1 MKRKRER
8 DKLKKSLILRW
19 GFSYFAIFIIPFV
32 LYVIFVII
40 SSFLLFRSVLNS
52 NSIALDASTRLI
64 DMAIDEEASLSE
76 DVVLSQSLRDVLL
89 PSSMVNDT
97 FSLYEA
103 STEFRHLL
111 NSYNY
116 LLDAVV
122 YSPDK
127 DVYISQSGWGGI
139 NDFIMRS
146 ELQLP
151 FGDDEIR
158 ALLRSE
164 PVGLTLMD
172 ASAIQR
178 GGTRV
183 PGILLL
189 RPLSYAK
196 TSEES
201 RVYILATLNL
211 PAILSGIIDNFQGI
225 IITDQNGNLLF
236 DSSRAIESGEKIDL
250 SLSNDGVH
258 KFRDREMITF
268 GGSRESN
275 LRFGLIT
282 DKSVFTR
289 YITIAISLGIA
300 FFLLSLVLTLILV
313 LIRVKKEW
321 AEYDMAIK
329 QVGEVERSKAI
340 DSPYAPFVSS
350 AEALKEKHDI
360 LKSVV
365 EAQSDSLREHMLFN
379 LVALSDKTM
388 GKKALSE
395 CGVDFKWED
404 FIVVVATPRS
414 EGEREEAT
422 IKLTE
427 SLSLEGLDSYI
438 FSEEPLISFVV
449 SVDLSHFK
457 SESEF
462 YGVFA
467 KRMTRLLEEEK
478 SIQRISSSDLSHGM
492 ESLGADYLDAVN
504 VNDWEESVD
513 VREFMVHR
521 DLIGTLGKTG
531 FSYTTE
537 DEIRLQEA
545 IERGDEVKSGDIFE
559 RIVSHN
565 RELGSSPRNMRYL
578 LFAVMNTVVGV
589 SNKLTQQY
597 DWSLPAIH
605 FSPIIQ
611 SVDFNKSFSE
621 VSSTIRELS
630 MRVNAL
636 REEEGGDSN
645 KYYLIYKKSMKIIQ
659 DEYSNPMMNVQYIAN
674 RLLVSNAFLSRIFK
688 KYHGINIS
696 EYLAEYRI
704 MQSKILLSSGAKIDE
719 VVSSCGF
726 GSTRTYLR
734 LFKKYE
740 NVTPSQFK
748 EKRIGNENE
757 KA

>member
-146 ELQLP
+146 DLQLP

-211 PAILSGIIDNFQGI
+211 PAILSSIIDNYKGI
-225 IITDQNGNLLF
+225 IITDQNGTLLF
-236 DSSRAIESGEKIDL
+236 DSSGEIEPGERIEV
-250 SLSNDGVH
+250 SLSRDGIQ
-258 KFRDREMITF
+258 KFRDGEMITF
-268 GGSRESN
+268 GGSAEFN
-275 LRFGLIT
+275 LRYGLIT

-289 YITIAISLGIA
+289 YITIAIFLGIA

-404 FIVVVATPRS
+404 FIVVVATPKS
-414 EGEREEAT
+414 EERENAIER
-422 IKLTE
+422 LTE
-427 SLSLEGLDSYI
+427 CLSFEGLDSYI

-462 YGVFA
+462 YSVFA
-467 KRMTRLLEEEK
+467 KRMTRLMEEEK
-478 SIQRISSSDLSHGM
+478 SILRISSSDLSHGM

-504 VNDWEESVD
+504 VNDWEESAD
-513 VREFMVHR
+513 IREFMVHR

-545 IERGDEVKSGDIFE
+545 IERGDEVKSGDIFD

-589 SNKLTQQY
+589 SNRLTQQY

-611 SVDFNKSFSE
+611 SVDFHKSFSE
-621 VSSTIRELS
+621 VKSTIRELS
-630 MRVNAL
+630 IRVNAL

-748 EKRIGNENE
+748 EKRIENENE

>member
-350 AEALKEKHDI
+350 AEA
-360 LKSVV
+360 
-365 EAQSDSLREHMLFN
+365 
-379 LVALSDKTM
+379 
-388 GKKALSE
+388 
-395 CGVDFKWED
+395 
-404 FIVVVATPRS
+404 
-414 EGEREEAT
+414 
-422 IKLTE
+422 
-427 SLSLEGLDSYI
+427 
-438 FSEEPLISFVV
+438 
-449 SVDLSHFK
+449 
-457 SESEF
+457 
-462 YGVFA
+462 
-467 KRMTRLLEEEK
+467 
-478 SIQRISSSDLSHGM
+478 HG
-492 ESLGADYLDAVN
+492 A
-504 VNDWEESVD
+504 
-513 VREFMVHR
+513 
-521 DLIGTLGKTG
+521 
-531 FSYTTE
+531 
-537 DEIRLQEA
+537 
-545 IERGDEVKSGDIFE
+545 
-559 RIVSHN
+559 
-565 RELGSSPRNMRYL
+565 
-578 LFAVMNTVVGV
+578 
-589 SNKLTQQY
+589 
-597 DWSLPAIH
+597 
-605 FSPIIQ
+605 
-611 SVDFNKSFSE
+611 
-621 VSSTIRELS
+621 
-630 MRVNAL
+630 
-636 REEEGGDSN
+636 
-645 KYYLIYKKSMKIIQ
+645 
-659 DEYSNPMMNVQYIAN
+659 
-674 RLLVSNAFLSRIFK
+674 
-688 KYHGINIS
+688 
-696 EYLAEYRI
+696 
-704 MQSKILLSSGAKIDE
+704 
-719 VVSSCGF
+719 
-726 GSTRTYLR
+726 
-734 LFKKYE
+734 
-740 NVTPSQFK
+740 
-748 EKRIGNENE
+748 
-757 KA
+757 